1 MPEPA
6 TYESA
11 SDFAIKSVKLIKNG
25 GEVNIA
31 PLVGQLEIFENLQ
44 YPYLTG
50 KLFFKDDANI
60 YETFSFNGTEICEI
74 TLSQPSTSP
83 IDITKTFVIRVV
95 MDTQKI
101 NDNDEIISLYL
112 IEKISF
118 DGSLQRFSKSYSGTP
133 LEIINKIA
141 KEKLD
146 ITIDQPFVKPVQ
158 KPMRVV
164 IPGMTPLEAINFMME
179 RMTTE
184 DGLPY
189 YFFSTINDVNLQIK
203 SLEEMLSEEAF
214 NKDTPYRYSKAY
226 AQDQTSNANEKNPYI
241 VETYSAGSGGS
252 ENTMS
257 LQFNGAIA
265 GSFSVTDLT
274 TGRNEKSHFDINSVF
289 SRLIVKGVI
298 PLGSLPTL
306 DLKYDGKELQTFNSV
321 EIHRALSVNT
331 YDDIN
336 NYYQEESLD
345 MYQLAMVRI
354 AIKQLFFKYFI
365 NLTVPGMPFLLGAHN
380 SIGKKLEYLHL
391 SNNLEATEEKTA
403 SEDKMRDRKRS
414 GNYMI
419 AAAHH
424 TFFDTKHTVEMSAVR
439 LGMEKA

>member
-6 TYESA
+6 SYESA
-11 SDFAIKSVKLIKNG
+11 SDFAIKSVRLIKDG
-25 GEVNIA
+25 SEVNIA

-44 YPYLTG
+44 YPFLTG

-74 TLSQPSTSP
+74 TLTQPSTSP
-83 IDITKTFVIRVV
+83 IDIKKTFIIRSVL
-95 MDTQKI
+95 DTQKL
-101 NDNDEIISLYL
+101 NDMDEVISLYL

-146 ITIDQPFVKPVQ
+146 IIIDQPLVKPVQ
-158 KPMRVV
+158 KPMKVV
-164 IPGMTPLEAINFMME
+164 IPGMTPLEAIAFIME

-189 YFFSTINDVNLQIK
+189 YFYSCLNEDNLRIT
-203 SLEEMLSEEAF
+203 SLEEMLNEEAF

-226 AQDQTSNANEKNPYI
+226 AQDETNNASNKNPFI
-241 VETYSAGSGGS
+241 VKTYSAGSGGS
-252 ENTMS
+252 ENTMG
-257 LQFNGAIA
+257 LQFGGAIA

-274 TGRNEKSHFDINSVF
+274 TGRNEKSHFDIHNVF
-289 SRLIVKGVI
+289 LRLMVKNVI
-298 PLGSLPTL
+298 PLGSIPNL

-321 EIHRALSVNT
+321 QIHRAVAVNT
-331 YDDIN
+331 YDNIN

-345 MYQLAMVRI
+345 QYQLAMVRI
-354 AIKQLFFKYFI
+354 AIQQLFFKYFI
-365 NLTVPGMPFLLGAHN
+365 NLTVPGVPFLLGAHN
-380 SIGKKLEYLHL
+380 SIGKQIEYLHL
-391 SNNLEATEEKTA
+391 ANDLESTEEKTA

-419 AAAHH
+419 SAAHH
-424 TFFDTKHTVEMSAVR
+424 VFFDTKHTVEMSAVR
-439 LGMEKA
+439 LGMEQA